1 MLFSIL
7 HTSTPPVGVPI
18 GQAASAPQPSSQPSG
33 QPSLQPSGQGDI
45 EIVRAMAAGDSGAA
59 LTRFYQRFAGTVMAL
74 LLRMLGSRAEA
85 EELLQEVFIELW
97 RRAGQYD
104 PGRAAVST
112 WVVTIA
118 RSRALD
124 ALRARARRGGDMHMS
139 AEDISVAAPSETR
152 PDQMIAS
159 SSRTEAVHRALAE
172 ISGPQREVLEL
183 SYFEGLS
190 HSEIAERLSLP
201 VGTVKS
207 RILGAMKT
215 LRTVLAP
222 VHDGRI
228 T

>member
-7 HTSTPPVGVPI
+7 HTSTPPVGVPVA
-18 GQAASAPQPSSQPSG
+18 QASPSIASQPSSQSSGPSG
-33 QPSLQPSGQGDI
+33 QVDI

-124 ALRARARRGGDMHMS
+124 ALRARARRGGDMHLS
-139 AEDISVAAPSETR
+139 AEDVSMAAPSETR

-159 SSRTEAVHRALAE
+159 SSRNEAVHRALAE
-172 ISGPQREVLEL
+172 ISEPQREVLEL

>member
-7 HTSTPPVGVPI
+7 HTSTPPVGVPVA
-18 GQAASAPQPSSQPSG
+18 QAASASIASQHPG
-33 QPSLQPSGQGDI
+33 QADI
-45 EIVRAMAAGDSGAA
+45 ELVRAMAAGDSGVA

-124 ALRARARRGGDMHMS
+124 ALRARARRGGDMHLP
-139 AEDISVAAPSETR
+139 AEDVSMAAPSETR

-172 ISGPQREVLEL
+172 ISEPQREVLEL

>member
-7 HTSTPPVGVPI
+7 HTSTPPAGVPVVPAPRAA
-18 GQAASAPQPSSQPSG
+18 AASP
-33 QPSLQPSGQGDI
+33 QGDA
-45 EIVRAMAAGDSGAA
+45 ELVRAMAAGDSGAA
-59 LTRFYQRFAGTVMAL
+59 LTRFYERFAGAVMAL

-85 EELLQEVFIELW
+85 EELLQEVFMELW
-97 RRAGQYD
+97 RRAGQYE

-112 WVVTIA
+112 WVITIA

-124 ALRARARRGGDMHMS
+124 ALRARARRGGDMHTP
-139 AEDISVAAPSETR
+139 AEEMFMAAPTETR

-159 SSRTEAVHRALAE
+159 SLRSAAVHRALAE
-172 ISGPQREVLEL
+172 ISDTQREVLEL

-190 HSEIAERLSLP
+190 HGEIAERLSLP

-215 LRTVLAP
+215 LRAVLAP
-222 VHDGRI
+222 VHEEKL

>member
-7 HTSTPPVGVPI
+7 HTSTPPAGVPVARAS
-18 GQAASAPQPSSQPSG
+18 GAASPQEDVE
-33 QPSLQPSGQGDI
+33 L
-45 EIVRAMAAGDSGAA
+45 VRAMAAGDSGAA
-59 LTRFYQRFAGTVMAL
+59 LNRFYERFAGAVMAL

-85 EELLQEVFIELW
+85 EELLQEVFMELW

-104 PGRAAVST
+104 AGRAAVST
-112 WVVTIA
+112 WVITIA

-124 ALRARARRGGDMHMS
+124 ALRARARRGGDMHTQ
-139 AEDISVAAPSETR
+139 AEEMFMAAPTETR

-159 SSRTEAVHRALAE
+159 SLRTQAVHRALAE
-172 ISGPQREVLEL
+172 ISDTQREVLEL

-190 HSEIAERLSLP
+190 HSEIAERLALP

-222 VHDGRI
+222 VHNERMI
-228 T
+228 

>member
-7 HTSTPPVGVPI
+7 HTSTPPAGVPI
-18 GQAASAPQPSSQPSG
+18 ARASGAAASPQEDVE
-33 QPSLQPSGQGDI
+33 L
-45 EIVRAMAAGDSGAA
+45 VRAMAAGDSGAA
-59 LTRFYQRFAGTVMAL
+59 LNRFYERFAGAVMAL

-85 EELLQEVFIELW
+85 EELLQEVFMELW

-104 PGRAAVST
+104 AGRAAVST
-112 WVVTIA
+112 WVITIA

-124 ALRARARRGGDMHMS
+124 ALRARARRGGDMHTP
-139 AEDISVAAPSETR
+139 AEEMFIAAPTETR

-159 SSRTEAVHRALAE
+159 SLRTQAVHRALAE
-172 ISGPQREVLEL
+172 ISDTQREVLEL

-222 VHDGRI
+222 VHNERMI
-228 T
+228 

>member
-7 HTSTPPVGVPI
+7 HSTTPPIGVPVA
-18 GQAASAPQPSSQPSG
+18 QAASTSPASQPT
-33 QPSLQPSGQGDI
+33 PQGDI
-45 EIVRAMAAGDSGAA
+45 EIVRAMAAGDSGGA
-59 LTRFYQRFAGTVMAL
+59 LTKFYQRFAGTVMGL
-74 LLRMLGSRAEA
+74 LVRMLGSRAES

-97 RRAGQYD
+97 RRAAQYD
-104 PGRAAVST
+104 PGRASVST

-124 ALRARARRGGDMHMS
+124 ALRARARRGGDMHLQ
-139 AEDISVAAPSETR
+139 AEDISVAAPSEMR

-159 SSRTEAVHRALAE
+159 SSRSAAVHRALAE
-172 ISGPQREVLEL
+172 ISAPQREVLEL

-222 VHDGRI
+222 VQDGGS